1 MFETFGLEH
10 PLSLLV
16 GGLAFCVEDLVFD
29 CLGVCLWRPGFCASR
44 VLCVLFF

>member
-16 GGLAFCVEDLVFD
+16 GVFAFGSGFDVCVCCGFL
-29 CLGVCLWRPGFCASR
+29 CGYLRLRVCFCASR
-44 VLCVLFF
+44 GG